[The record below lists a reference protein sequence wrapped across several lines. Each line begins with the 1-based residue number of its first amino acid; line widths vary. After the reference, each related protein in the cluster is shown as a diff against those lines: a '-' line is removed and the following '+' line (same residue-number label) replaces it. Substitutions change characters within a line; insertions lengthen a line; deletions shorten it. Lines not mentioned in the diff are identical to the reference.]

1 MITRKRLLRLFENV
15 FYPFSENKLN
25 NQIERLYQKP
35 SYPVYAFYHIYAD
48 NNWRDIVTEQVNDLI
63 NSGLYHLIK
72 KLYVSLICTSDDDYK
87 FAVQKL
93 GDKAEFI
100 HITTNPKE
108 YEFPALEYLKA
119 KAENEEFYSLYFH
132 TKGSGNSNKTLQWY
146 KPAVNSLKE
155 LIEISS
161 AWRQFMAYWNFYR
174 YHLAISVLQDDK
186 WGGVY
191 GANYQIV
198 GNNKHFYAG
207 NFWWATSSFIRTRA
221 QFNTI
226 DKSWR
231 FNAETWLLEGIQHP
245 AYNAYRMTV
254 NLVAVKFP
262 IKILTGTK
270 FQREIA
276 KITLY
281 RRHMIFS
288 LKKVLRRLFSSNK

>member
-1 MITRKRLLRLFENV
+1 MIIQKKLHRLTKNI
-15 FYPFSENKLN
+15 FYPFCENKQNKL
-25 NQIERLYQKP
+25 IEKQYKEPQ
-35 SYPVYAFYHIYAD
+35 YPIYAFYHIYAD
-48 NNWRDIVTEQVNDLI
+48 NNWRDIVQEQVNNLI
-63 NSGLYHLIK
+63 DSGLYTIIK
-72 KLYVSLICTSDDDYK
+72 KIYVSLICTSDDDYK
-87 FAVQKL
+87 FAARKL
-93 GDKAEFI
+93 GEKAEFI
-100 HITTNPKE
+100 HISTNPKE
-108 YEFPALEYLKA
+108 YEFPALEYLKT

-132 TKGSGNSNKTLQWY
+132 TKGSGNSNKTLKWY

-174 YHLAISVLQDDK
+174 YRLAISVLQDNK

-198 GNNKHFYAG
+198 ENNKHFYAG
-207 NFWWATSSFIRTRA
+207 NFWWATSAFIRTRA
-221 QFNTI
+221 QFSTI

-231 FNAETWLLEGIQHP
+231 FNAETWLLENRWENI
-245 AYNAYRMTV
+245 YDAYRMSV

-281 RRHMIFS
+281 RRHLIFS
-288 LKKVLRRLFSSNK
+288 LKKVLRRLLSSNK